1 MYKYTDHAKKRI
13 VSREISED
21 EIKAA
26 VEKGDLEFTRI
37 DEKGRGT
44 EYTHS
49 IELKDPFPRKIM
61 VGWTYDGDDVLIL
74 SIYEVKRK
82 WRQKRT

>member
-1 MYKYTDHAKKRI
+1 MYKYTDHAKKRM
-13 VSREISED
+13 VSRKISED
-21 EIKAA
+21 EIKTA

-74 SIYEVKRK
+74 SIYEIKRK
-82 WRQKRT
+82 WRQERS

>member
-13 VSREISED
+13 SSRQISED

-26 VEKGDLEFTRI
+26 VETGELEFTRI
-37 DEKGRGT
+37 DENGRGM

-49 IELKDPFPRKIM
+49 IELKEPFLRKIM
-61 VGWTYDGDDVLIL
+61 VGWTYDKDDVLVL
-74 SIYEVKRK
+74 SVYEIKRR
-82 WRQKRT
+82 WR